1 MHRLAARSHG
11 GEPEVA
17 MPQLGAGTLEDR
29 LDRLEERL
37 EQLADAVTRV
47 GDEVESGFAAAR
59 KTADQEFRQLKQAI
73 TFWGGRA
80 RASR

>member
-1 MHRLAARSHG
+1 
-11 GEPEVA
+11 
-17 MPQLGAGTLEDR
+17 MPQLAKGTLEDR

-37 EQLADAVTRV
+37 EQLADAVTRL
-47 GDEVESGFAAAR
+47 GNEVEAGFAAAQ
-59 KTADQEFRQLKQAI
+59 KAADQEFRQLKQAM

>member
-1 MHRLAARSHG
+1 MAND
-11 GEPEVA
+11 PEVA

-29 LDRLEERL
+29 IDRLEERL
-37 EQLADAVTRV
+37 EHLVDAVARI

-59 KTADQEFRQLKQAI
+59 KTTDQEFRQLKQAI

-80 RASR
+80 RATR